1 MQKRKLKVYATMREH
16 KVNYQTWYRKVP
28 TILLSGDWLT
38 ACGFDPADEISVSAS
53 LLKLVSRELSATY
66 RR

>member
-1 MQKRKLKVYATMREH
+1 MQKRKLKVYSTMREH

-38 ACGFDPADEISVSAS
+38 ACGFDPADQISVSAR
-53 LLKLVSRELSATY
+53 KGCIVIRKIAPDK
-66 RR
+66 

>member
-38 ACGFDPADEISVSAS
+38 ACGFDPADEISVSARNGHITI
-53 LLKLVSRELSATY
+53 KKIADGK
-66 RR
+66 